1 MNGPFAGF
9 NPITTRWAPANA
21 LAAAEAARL
30 AYSDAATC
38 QAQALAWG
46 FDRFAFL
53 DEPDDHPLLDT
64 QAFVAGTDD
73 FIIVSFRGTQ
83 PTNPVDWLT
92 DLDAV
97 MRPLDGAGYVH
108 KGFYD
113 ALDVVYAE
121 LLDTLHRFQDKSQAL
136 WFTGHS
142 LGAALAT
149 LAAARVFMQER
160 KPVYGVHTFGQPR
173 TGDVAFGNR
182 YDSELGDKTWR
193 FVNDLDIITR
203 LPPRELFY
211 AHVGQ
216 LMFFDKGGVLHHDE
230 HFWNK
235 FLMEI
240 RVGIGAFFNPP
251 ANIKDHSMDL
261 YVQNVARNQNFKMP

>member
-1 MNGPFAGF
+1 MNGPFAAF

-21 LAAAEAARL
+21 LGCAYAARQ
-30 AYSDAATC
+30 AYADADAC
-38 QAQALAWG
+38 QQAALAWG

-53 DEPDDHPLLDT
+53 NEPDDHPLLDT
-64 QAFVAGTDD
+64 QAFVTGNDD
-73 FIIVSFRGTQ
+73 FTLVSFRGTQ
-83 PTNPVDWLT
+83 PDNPVDWLT
-92 DLDAV
+92 DLDAL
-97 MRPLDGAGYVH
+97 MRPFHGAGYVH

-113 ALDVVYAE
+113 ALAVVYDE
-121 LLDTLHRFQDKSQAL
+121 LLDTLHRFMDKSQSL

-149 LAAARVFMQER
+149 LAAARIYIEER
-160 KPVYGVHTFGQPR
+160 RPVYGLYTFGQPR

-182 YDSELGDKTWR
+182 FDTELGDKTWR
-193 FVNDLDIITR
+193 FVNDLDIVTR
-203 LPPRELFY
+203 VPPRELFY

-216 LMFFDKGGVLHHDE
+216 LMFFDRQGVLHHEE

-261 YVQNVARNQNFKMP
+261 YVANVEKNQGFMMP